1 MDQASVEEWKYE
13 VTGNKNTQFA
23 PTNSTLVNAPCS
35 MIPTM
40 PTTLMQIL
48 FSKADSVRVLRRG
61 IKAM

>member
-1 MDQASVEEWKYE
+1 MDQANVEEWRHE

-23 PTNSTLVNAPCS
+23 PTNSTVSNAPRS

-48 FSKADSVRVLRRG
+48 FAKADSVRVLKKG
-61 IKAM
+61 IQAM